1 VKRGRGG
8 ERERERE
15 REKGRE
21 RKGERERSKF
31 SFVRKKKKTEK
42 THSFLFSSSNHHH
55 HPLSSFQVHAY
66 AASGDTA
73 ALEVFLAGPNKASLG
88 PVADRLFSSGSFDAA
103 RVVYARIP
111 NWGKLASCLVHLRQF
126 QAAIEAARK
135 ANTAKCWKEVCW
147 ACVEEKEFKMAQLA
161 ALNVVVAADDLAE
174 VVERYS
180 SRGLDAELAALLE
193 SAIGL
198 ERAHMGIFTELGIL
212 YARRT
217 PEKLMEHL
225 KLFAQRL
232 NVPRLI
238 RTCEDAALWKELVFL
253 YCTYDE
259 HDNAA
264 LVMMSHPASAWDHAK
279 FKDVAVKVANPD
291 VHYKAVAFYLS
302 EHPDLLVD
310 LLKILEPR
318 LDHARVVSIL
328 RKAGHLALG
337 RDYLLAVQKQDVP
350 AVNDAV
356 NELLIADGD
365 AAALSESV
373 ANFTKFDAL
382 ALAATLAKH
391 KSVEFRRVGA
401 KIFKQKGKWADAV
414 ALAKADGLHKDA
426 IATAA
431 ASGSKAVAEDL
442 ARHFVEKGEKECFA
456 ATLFSCAPLLAP
468 DVVLELAWS
477 HGLTDAA
484 MPFMIQTLKDQSS
497 KIDLLMRE
505 REQARKKNGGNAA
518 GGSSEDGGGYLSMMP
533 LALPAAPGSA
543 QSGGGGGPAF

>member
-1 VKRGRGG
+1 
-8 ERERERE
+8 
-15 REKGRE
+15 
-21 RKGERERSKF
+21 
-31 SFVRKKKKTEK
+31 
-42 THSFLFSSSNHHH
+42 
-55 HPLSSFQVHAY
+55 
-66 AASGDTA
+66 
-73 ALEVFLAGPNKASLG
+73 
-88 PVADRLFSSGSFDAA
+88 
-103 RVVYARIP
+103 
-111 NWGKLASCLVHLRQF
+111 
-126 QAAIEAARK
+126 
-135 ANTAKCWKEVCW
+135 
-147 ACVEEKEFKMAQLA
+147 M
-161 ALNVVVAADDLAE
+161 
-174 VVERYS
+174 
-180 SRGLDAELAALLE
+180 
-193 SAIGL
+193 
-198 ERAHMGIFTELGIL
+198 
-212 YARRT
+212 
-217 PEKLMEHL
+217 
-225 KLFAQRL
+225 
-232 NVPRLI
+232 PRLI

>member
-1 VKRGRGG
+1 L
-8 ERERERE
+8 
-15 REKGRE
+15 
-21 RKGERERSKF
+21 
-31 SFVRKKKKTEK
+31 SFFNKKNPKNSLEIY
-42 THSFLFSSSNHHH
+42 FF
-55 HPLSSFQVHAY
+55 PLSPPKNNHPQVHAY

-73 ALEVFLAGPNKASLG
+73 ALEAFLAGPNKASLG
-88 PVADRLFSSGSFDAA
+88 PVADRLFAAGSFDAA

-111 NWGKLASCLVHLRQF
+111 NWARLASCLVHLRQF
-126 QAAIEAARK
+126 QPAIEASRK

-161 ALNVVVAADDLAE
+161 AMSVVVAADDLAE

-180 SRGLDAELAALLE
+180 SRGLDDQLAALLE

-212 YARRT
+212 YARTR

-238 RTCEDAALWKELVFL
+238 RTCEDAALWRELVFL

-264 LVMMSHPASAWDHAK
+264 LVMLSHPAVAWEHSR

-291 VHYKAVAFYLS
+291 VHYRAVAFYLS

-310 LLKILEPR
+310 LLKVLEPR

-356 NELLIADGD
+356 NELLVADGD

-391 KSVEFRRVGA
+391 PSVEFRRVGA
-401 KIFKQKGKWADAV
+401 KIFKQKGRWAEAV

-431 ASGSKAVAEDL
+431 ASGSRAVAEDL
-442 ARHFVEKGEKECFA
+442 ARHFVEQGEKECFA
-456 ATLFSCAPLLAP
+456 ATLFSCAGLLAP

-477 HGLTDAA
+477 HGATDAA
-484 MPFMIQTLKDQSS
+484 MPFMIQTLRDQTA

-505 REQARKKNGGNAA
+505 RDAARKSGGGNGGAGDDAA
-518 GGSSEDGGGYLSMMP
+518 GYHSMMP
-533 LALPAAPGSA
+533 LALPAPGSA